1 MAKSLLNNKTKIK
14 KTPPKK
20 LSLQLFQLNKST
32 QFSYQHHFIT
42 VINKKKST
50 RRSIDYMKKH
60 TCIVNHHFSLFVF
73 ESTGYRV

>member
-14 KTPPKK
+14 KTPPQKK

-42 VINKKKST
+42 VINKKKHT
-50 RRSIDYMKKH
+50 EVYWLYEKTYMH
-60 TCIVNHHFSLFVF
+60 
-73 ESTGYRV
+73 R

>member
-1 MAKSLLNNKTKIK
+1 MAKSLLNNKNKIK

-42 VINKKKST
+42 VINK
-50 RRSIDYMKKH
+50 
-60 TCIVNHHFSLFVF
+60 
-73 ESTGYRV
+73 